1 MPQEILPGA
10 KQGRRGGRGV
20 KQRRHRKKGDET
32 RFCQTAR
39 LSLLA
44 GL

>member
-10 KQGRRGGRGV
+10 KQGRRGGGV
-20 KQRRHRKKGDET
+20 KRRRHRKKGDET